1 MWNAHLANLS
11 LIQSLLCD
19 DHATAKAALAAGA
32 SAMLSLPRQSTSL
45 LQCAIRLHSVT
56 FVDLLMSHGAV
67 AGPAELDTLVE
78 QVRAST
84 GQTDFTARRVRAVA
98 ACLHNH
104 RTDFDSH
111 IDALCALQPA
121 WFKGLQE
128 HCHAARPVPGVDRPV
143 PKIRRRAPGVA

>member
-1 MWNAHLANLS
+1 MWNTNLANLS

-19 DHATAKAALAAGA
+19 DHATAKSALAAGA

-84 GQTDFTARRVRAVA
+84 EQTDFTARRVRAVA

-104 RTDFDSH
+104 NTDFDSH
-111 IDALCALQPA
+111 IDVLSALQPS
-121 WFKGLQE
+121 WFKGLWE
-128 HCHAARPVPGVDRPV
+128 HCHAVRPAPSVDRPV
-143 PKIRRRAPGVA
+143 PSVRRRTPSVA